1 MLENADKQSCG
12 EGADGSDVDYLLRA
26 KDACAQGDAVLG
38 MHLYLTA
45 FEKAAGTAGDPSPE
59 AIDALK
65 KAWDLACDLK
75 ERSLAEYIFGKLD
88 PFLSAGESSECSER
102 LQQLALDKL
111 EEFGLSR
118 GDLQD
123 VTEAISR
130 DFLGIDAKL
139 YFFGDDGE
147 KVSQFV
153 PNAVTMSA
161 ETMRGDKRIRQ
172 AAQLLKTLHGS
183 GVDTGVPFE
192 VFDMAAGYEKI
203 IEENSVPMFGDYA
216 QVKAAVMAVK
226 AQVDSVCDIQ
236 NVPCHND
243 PLCENWVVS
252 ADDDRLYLIDWE
264 YAGMNDGIW
273 DLADVSIEGVF
284 TPEND
289 ELLLTEYLGSKPDQN
304 EYKHFLANKIYVD
317 YLWTL
322 WAKTRVPYDG
332 QPMEDWAVER
342 YARLKDNLRLFA
354 EA

>member
-1 MLENADKQSCG
+1 MKLIIAIIQDEDASEVISHLNEAKFQVTRLSTKGGFLRAGNTTIMTGVEDEKV
-12 EGADGSDVDYLLRA
+12 EGAL
-26 KDACAQGDAVLG
+26 
-38 MHLYLTA
+38 
-45 FEKAAGTAGDPSPE
+45 
-59 AIDALK
+59 
-65 KAWDLACDLK
+65 
-75 ERSLAEYIFGKLD
+75 
-88 PFLSAGESSECSER
+88 
-102 LQQLALDKL
+102 
-111 EEFGLSR
+111 
-118 GDLQD
+118 
-123 VTEAISR
+123 
-130 DFLGIDAKL
+130 
-139 YFFGDDGE
+139 
-147 KVSQFV
+147 
-153 PNAVTMSA
+153 
-161 ETMRGDKRIRQ
+161 
-172 AAQLLKTLHGS
+172 
-183 GVDTGVPFE
+183 
-192 VFDMAAGYEKI
+192 KI

-226 AQVDSVCDIQ
+226 AQIDSVCDIQ

-243 PLCENWVVS
+243 PLCENWVLS

>member
-1 MLENADKQSCG
+1 
-12 EGADGSDVDYLLRA
+12 
-26 KDACAQGDAVLG
+26 
-38 MHLYLTA
+38 
-45 FEKAAGTAGDPSPE
+45 
-59 AIDALK
+59 
-65 KAWDLACDLK
+65 
-75 ERSLAEYIFGKLD
+75 
-88 PFLSAGESSECSER
+88 
-102 LQQLALDKL
+102 
-111 EEFGLSR
+111 
-118 GDLQD
+118 
-123 VTEAISR
+123 
-130 DFLGIDAKL
+130 
-139 YFFGDDGE
+139 
-147 KVSQFV
+147 
-153 PNAVTMSA
+153 
-161 ETMRGDKRIRQ
+161 
-172 AAQLLKTLHGS
+172 
-183 GVDTGVPFE
+183 
-192 VFDMAAGYEKI
+192 MAAGYEKI

-354 EA
+354 EAWSAASAERSKSYVLWYCSGRDLGGGDHHPRHRAVDGAVCLDRAGDFPRAVCEHLHPRRVFRALGDAV

>member
-1 MLENADKQSCG
+1 MAAILNGLNEGDVLFIDEIHRLNTTVEEYLYSAMEDFFIDIMIDQGPGARSVRLNIPRFTLIGATTRQGMLSAPLRSRFLLSLRLDYYAPEDLRDIVLRSSKILNIEIDSA
-12 EGADGSDVDYLLRA
+12 GALEIARRSRGTPRIANNLLRW
-26 KDACAQGDAVLG
+26 
-38 MHLYLTA
+38 T
-45 FEKAAGTAGDPSPE
+45 
-59 AIDALK
+59 
-65 KAWDLACDLK
+65 
-75 ERSLAEYIFGKLD
+75 R
-88 PFLSAGESSECSER
+88 
-102 LQQLALDKL
+102 
-111 EEFGLSR
+111 
-118 GDLQD
+118 
-123 VTEAISR
+123 
-130 DFLGIDAKL
+130 
-139 YFFGDDGE
+139 
-147 KVSQFV
+147 
-153 PNAVTMSA
+153 
-161 ETMRGDKRIRQ
+161 
-172 AAQLLKTLHGS
+172 
-183 GVDTGVPFE
+183 
-192 VFDMAAGYEKI
+192 
-203 IEENSVPMFGDYA
+203 DYA